1 MLDLVR
7 SLSGLSSIR
16 PKIDLRQ
23 MEIDSISN
31 PIGLAQYFSQL
42 NKNAAP
48 TYRFQSTAQPPF
60 KCVAELGDGRQVE
73 GVAHRRT
80 DAKSDAARLL
90 LKLLKND
97 QLKVKIATLS
107 RDQTSENDSSDSS
120 TVSTTHPVAQLQQF
134 CHEHQ
139 VYLPKYHYQANSGE
153 VGVSSHTCRCS
164 LLHLV
169 TIETRQSQREAR
181 RAAAAIMFQLVQ
193 KFPPSPTNATATT
206 KQSNE
211 RNQTVVTWAIDTRAH
226 GTTNLLSN
234 SINTIIKIIEHIL

>member
-7 SLSGLSSIR
+7 SLSGLSSNSR

-23 MEIDSISN
+23 MTIDSIAN

-42 NKNAAP
+42 NKAP
-48 TYRFQSTAQPPF
+48 APMYRFQPTTQPPF

-80 DAKSDAARLL
+80 DAKTGAARLL

-97 QLKVKIATLS
+97 QIKSNKSLS
-107 RDQTSENDSSDSS
+107 LDQTSENDSEGSESLS
-120 TVSTTHPVAQLQQF
+120 NSHPVTQLQQF

-139 VYLPKYHYQANSGE
+139 IYLAKYDYTDLGDKI
-153 VGVSSHTCRCS
+153 TCQCS

-169 TIETRQSQREAR
+169 TVETRKSQREAR
-181 RAAAAIMFQLVQ
+181 RAAAACMYQLVQ
-193 KFPPSPTNATATT
+193 KFVSTSINGRVAPQLKDET
-206 KQSNE
+206 
-211 RNQTVVTWAIDTRAH
+211 QTVVT
-226 GTTNLLSN
+226 
-234 SINTIIKIIEHIL
+234 